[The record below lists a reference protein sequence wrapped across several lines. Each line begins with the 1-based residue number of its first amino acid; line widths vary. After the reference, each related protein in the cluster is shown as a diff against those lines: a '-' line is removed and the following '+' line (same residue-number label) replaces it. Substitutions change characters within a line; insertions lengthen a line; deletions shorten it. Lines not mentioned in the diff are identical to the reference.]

1 MAPICTKNL
10 TGLRSNFQDRIITTR
25 TLLSDSRRG
34 KTTVLPSS
42 DLVSSADLVQPA
54 LRAVRH
60 QYRGIPRHALDNQH
74 PAAGGQAGVRRGLV
88 PVPELVAD
96 EDRVGL
102 LLILDRVV
110 DDQNVAV
117 MGEDPFN
124 EEVPRR
130 GLEINCYFT
139 FSSNQLRNAACG
151 PARSE

>member
-1 MAPICTKNL
+1 MGELIA
-10 TGLRSNFQDRIITTR
+10 
-25 TLLSDSRRG
+25 
-34 KTTVLPSS
+34 VLPVLAERRVPD
-42 DLVSSADLVQPA
+42 DLELVGLVLGGHGLLEPTSEVVIVPK
-54 LRAVRH
+54 R
-60 QYRGIPRHALDNQH
+60 LDTQH
-74 PAAGGQAGVRRGLV
+74 PAAGCQAGIRRGLV

-96 EDRVGL
+96 ENRVGL
-102 LLILDRVV
+102 LLILDRVI

>member
-1 MAPICTKNL
+1 MI
-10 TGLRSNFQDRIITTR
+10 
-25 TLLSDSRRG
+25 
-34 KTTVLPSS
+34 PSPHEIE
-42 DLVSSADLVQPA
+42 PA

-60 QYRGIPRHALDNQH
+60 QYRGIPRHTLDKQH
-74 PAAGGQAGVRRGLV
+74 PAAGGQAGVRSRFEPIGQFI
-88 PVPELVAD
+88 AD

-110 DDQNVAV
+110 DNQNVAV